1 VVSTRTE
8 GLKTL
13 SRDYD
18 FFPDPST
25 IHKWRNEKQEFS
37 EMYARAKLQQA
48 DILAEECLQIA
59 DDCDGSNFAKARLQI
74 DTRKW
79 LASKLLPKQYGDRGV
94 SDQNTESNDEVIREM
109 KELRANLDKQ
119 NRKDY

>member
-1 VVSTRTE
+1 MQKKVGRPTDYSLSIAKKICDVVSTRTE

-74 DTRKW
+74 DTRK
-79 LASKLLPKQYGDRGV
+79 
-94 SDQNTESNDEVIREM
+94 
-109 KELRANLDKQ
+109 
-119 NRKDY
+119 